1 MIAHG
6 CERSDAACAAGGSS
20 EIHAQTRLPELFVA
34 FPAARAVFN
43 RYGLRGCGG
52 AGGPAESIEFFART
66 HGVDLDALLA
76 EVREVADD
84 SDARGRAQEQLDADD
99 RPRLADSIYRPF
111 FLAGLLVILTV
122 GAGWGVLLL
131 LKIGSGGSFTGV
143 TAHEVNAHGHAQ
155 VMGWVG
161 LFIMGFAYQAFPR
174 MWQVDLPR
182 PSLALGSLAG
192 VVIGIASRATAM
204 MFTGSAWALPL
215 HNIGV
220 AFQVVAVATFLML
233 IVTAFVR
240 SRQRIA
246 PSAAFILTA
255 LSFFFFQT
263 LFSGWHVAMLMAAP
277 TREALLEQIA
287 TYQAPLRDV
296 QIHGMAMLMI
306 FGVGLRMFPAL
317 FGFAE
322 VRPHRAWWAY
332 GLLACAV
339 LLEVALFLAY
349 RAMESRA
356 FAGAMLAPWLMLPT
370 GTWLLIGGWKPWRS
384 AGVRGEVN
392 RSRKFVRAAF
402 AWLFVSFGLLL
413 AMPGYLAAYEGVFS
427 HAYHGAIRHAITV
440 GFVSMMIMGM
450 GAKVVAT
457 LNGLDTRQLTA
468 LWGPFVLVNTG
479 CLLRVTL
486 QVATDWT
493 LGAFPII
500 GVSGAL
506 ELIGLGWWSVH
517 IASMMLKGRSGR
529 SGAEPHAP
537 RPMRLA
543 SYHTVGEVVRW
554 YPAAIDTLAD
564 LGFAPVRN
572 PVLQRTLARRVT
584 LAQAAS
590 IGRVPLSELLGALNA
605 RVGASGHEPERC
617 GGASGTSGC
626 ACCDRDCE
634 PPSLAHVKEAGVEH
648 RR

>member
-1 MIAHG
+1 MRATSVPDISVNAGTHLPDLF
-6 CERSDAACAAGGSS
+6 DAC
-20 EIHAQTRLPELFVA
+20 PE
-34 FPAARAVFN
+34 ARAVFN

-52 AGGPAESIEFFART
+52 ERGPAETVEFFARA
-66 HGVDLDALLA
+66 HGVDLDTLLA
-76 EVREVADD
+76 EVREVVNDADI
-84 SDARGRAQEQLDADD
+84 RRHAQEQLDADT

-131 LKIGSGGSFTGV
+131 LKIGGGGSFTGV
-143 TAHEVNAHGHAQ
+143 TVHEVNAHGHAQ
-155 VMGWVG
+155 IMGWVG

-174 MWQVDLPR
+174 MWQVELPSPR
-182 PSLALGSLAG
+182 LALGSLAG

-204 MFTGSAWALPL
+204 MFTGSVWALPL

-220 AFQVVAVATFLML
+220 ALQVVAVAIFLA
-233 IVTAFVR
+233 IIITAFVR
-240 SRQRIA
+240 SGQRMA

-255 LSFFFFQT
+255 LGFFFIQT
-263 LFSGWHVAMLMAAP
+263 LFSGWHIAMLMGAP

-317 FGFAE
+317 FGFME
-322 VRPHRAWWAY
+322 VRPRRAWWAY
-332 GLLACAV
+332 GLLATAV
-339 LLEVALFLAY
+339 VLEVGLFLAY
-349 RAMESRA
+349 RATESRA
-356 FAGAMLAPWLMLPT
+356 FAAAMLAPWLMLPA
-370 GTWLLIGGWKPWRS
+370 GAWLLIGGWKPWRS
-384 AGVRGEVN
+384 VGGQGETD

-402 AWLFVSFGLLL
+402 VWLFVSFGLLL

-468 LWGPFVLVNTG
+468 LWGPFIFVNTG

-493 LGAFPII
+493 PGAFPII

-506 ELIGLGWWSVH
+506 ELIGLGWWAAHLVG
-517 IASMMLKGRSGR
+517 MMIKGRKTPEER
-529 SGAEPHAP
+529 HEPP
-537 RPMRLA
+537 PPYLA
-543 SYHTVGEVVRW
+543 AYHTVGQTVAWFPQTIE
-554 YPAAIDTLAD
+554 TLAD
-564 LGFAPVRN
+564 LGFTPIRN
-572 PVLQRTLARRVT
+572 PVLRRTLARRVT
-584 LAQAAS
+584 LAQAAA
-590 IGRVPLSELLGALNA
+590 IGKVPLADLLRALNECI
-605 RVGASGHEPERC
+605 GASKHAIDPAPRC
-617 GGASGTSGC
+617 EGICSACTFGC
-626 ACCDRDCE
+626 
-634 PPSLAHVKEAGVEH
+634 SNG
-648 RR
+648 

>member
-1 MIAHG
+1 MRVMAVPDISANAGTHLPDLF
-6 CERSDAACAAGGSS
+6 DAC
-20 EIHAQTRLPELFVA
+20 PES
-34 FPAARAVFN
+34 RAVFN

-52 AGGPAESIEFFART
+52 QRGPAETIEFFARA
-66 HGVDLDALLA
+66 HGVDLDTLLA
-76 EVREVADD
+76 EVRNVVDD
-84 SDARGRAQEQLDADD
+84 ADARRHAQEQLDADT

-131 LKIGSGGSFTGV
+131 LKIGGGGSFTGV
-143 TAHEVNAHGHAQ
+143 TVHEVNAHGHAQ

-174 MWQVDLPR
+174 MWQVELPA
-182 PSLALGSLAG
+182 PKFALGSLAG
-192 VVIGIASRATAM
+192 VVLGIASRATAM
-204 MFTGSAWALPL
+204 MFTGSDWALPL
-215 HNIGV
+215 HTIGV
-220 AFQVVAVATFLML
+220 ALQCVAVAIFLA
-233 IVTAFVR
+233 IIITAFVR

-255 LSFFFFQT
+255 LGFFFIQT
-263 LFSGWHVAMLMAAP
+263 LFSGWHIAMLMSAP

-322 VRPHRAWWAY
+322 VRPRRAWWAY
-332 GLLACAV
+332 GLLATAV
-339 LLEVALFLAY
+339 VLEVGLFLAY
-349 RAMESRA
+349 RATETRA
-356 FAGAMLAPWLMLPT
+356 FAGAMLTPWLMLPT
-370 GTWLLIGGWKPWRS
+370 GAWLLIGRWKPWQP
-384 AGVRGEVN
+384 AGNLGEAD

-402 AWLFVSFGLLL
+402 VWLFVSFGLLL

-493 LGAFPII
+493 PGAFPII

-506 ELIGLGWWSVH
+506 ELIGLGWWAAHLV
-517 IASMMLKGRSGR
+517 AMMIKGRATAVNSH
-529 SGAEPHAP
+529 EPP
-537 RPMRLA
+537 PPYLA
-543 SYHTVGEVVRW
+543 AYHTVGQTVAWFPQTIE
-554 YPAAIDTLAD
+554 TLAD
-564 LGFAPVRN
+564 MGFAPIRN
-572 PVLQRTLARRVT
+572 PILRRTLARQVT
-584 LAQAAS
+584 LAQAAA
-590 IGRVPLSELLGALNA
+590 IGKVPLADLLRALNECI
-605 RVGASGHEPERC
+605 GASKHAIDSAPRC
-617 GGASGTSGC
+617 EGICSACPSGC
-626 ACCDRDCE
+626 
-634 PPSLAHVKEAGVEH
+634 SNG
-648 RR
+648 

>member
-1 MIAHG
+1 MRVMAVPDIPVNSGTHLPDLF
-6 CERSDAACAAGGSS
+6 DAC
-20 EIHAQTRLPELFVA
+20 PE
-34 FPAARAVFN
+34 ARAVFN

-52 AGGPAESIEFFART
+52 ERGPAETVEFFART
-66 HGVDLDALLA
+66 HGVDLDTLLA
-76 EVREVADD
+76 EVCEVADD
-84 SDARGRAQEQLDADD
+84 ADARRHAQEQLDADT

-131 LKIGSGGSFTGV
+131 LKIGGGGSFTGV
-143 TAHEVNAHGHAQ
+143 TVHEVNAHGHAQ

-174 MWQVDLPR
+174 MWQVELRAPKF
-182 PSLALGSLAG
+182 ALGSLAG
-192 VVIGIASRATAM
+192 VVLGIASRATAM
-204 MFTGSAWALPL
+204 MFTGSDWALPL
-215 HNIGV
+215 HTIGV
-220 AFQVVAVATFLML
+220 ALQCVAVAIFLA
-233 IVTAFVR
+233 IIITAFVR

-255 LSFFFFQT
+255 LGFFFIQT
-263 LFSGWHVAMLMAAP
+263 LFSGWHIAMLMSAP

-322 VRPHRAWWAY
+322 VRPRRAWWAY
-332 GLLACAV
+332 GLLATAV
-339 LLEVALFLAY
+339 VLEVGLFLAY
-349 RAMESRA
+349 RATETRA
-356 FAGAMLAPWLMLPT
+356 FAGAMLTPWLMLPT
-370 GTWLLIGGWKPWRS
+370 GAWLLIGGWKPWRS
-384 AGVRGEVN
+384 AGAAGEAD

-402 AWLFVSFGLLL
+402 VWLFVSFGLLL

-493 LGAFPII
+493 PGAFPII

-506 ELIGLGWWSVH
+506 ELIGLGWWAAHLV
-517 IASMMLKGRSGR
+517 AMMIKGRATAVNSH
-529 SGAEPHAP
+529 EPP
-537 RPMRLA
+537 PPYLA
-543 SYHTVGEVVRW
+543 AYHTVGQTVAWFPQTIE
-554 YPAAIDTLAD
+554 TLAD
-564 LGFAPVRN
+564 MGFAPIRN
-572 PVLQRTLARRVT
+572 PILRRTLARQVT
-584 LAQAAS
+584 LAQAAA
-590 IGRVPLSELLGALNA
+590 IGKVPLADLLRALNECI
-605 RVGASGHEPERC
+605 GASKHAIDSAPRC
-617 GGASGTSGC
+617 EGICSACPSGC
-626 ACCDRDCE
+626 
-634 PPSLAHVKEAGVEH
+634 SNG
-648 RR
+648 

>member
-1 MIAHG
+1 MRVMAVPDISANAGTHLPDLF
-6 CERSDAACAAGGSS
+6 DAC
-20 EIHAQTRLPELFVA
+20 PES
-34 FPAARAVFN
+34 RAVFN

-52 AGGPAESIEFFART
+52 QRGPAETIEFFARA
-66 HGVDLDALLA
+66 HGVDLDTLLA
-76 EVREVADD
+76 EVRKVVDD
-84 SDARGRAQEQLDADD
+84 ADARRHAQEQLDADT

-131 LKIGSGGSFTGV
+131 LKIGGGGSFTGV
-143 TAHEVNAHGHAQ
+143 TVHEVNAHGHAQ

-174 MWQVDLPR
+174 MWQVELPA
-182 PSLALGSLAG
+182 PKFALGSLAG
-192 VVIGIASRATAM
+192 VVLGIASRATAM
-204 MFTGSAWALPL
+204 MFTGSDWALPL
-215 HNIGV
+215 HTIGV
-220 AFQVVAVATFLML
+220 ALQCVAVAIFLA
-233 IVTAFVR
+233 IIITAFVR

-255 LSFFFFQT
+255 LGFFFIQT
-263 LFSGWHVAMLMAAP
+263 LFSGWHIAMLMSAP

-322 VRPHRAWWAY
+322 VRPRRAWWAY
-332 GLLACAV
+332 GLLATAV
-339 LLEVALFLAY
+339 VLEVGLFLAY
-349 RAMESRA
+349 RATETRA
-356 FAGAMLAPWLMLPT
+356 FAGAMLTPWLMLPT
-370 GTWLLIGGWKPWRS
+370 GAWLLIGRWKPWQP
-384 AGVRGEVN
+384 AGNLGEAD

-402 AWLFVSFGLLL
+402 VWLFVSFGLLL

-493 LGAFPII
+493 PGAFPII

-506 ELIGLGWWSVH
+506 ELIGLGWWAAHLV
-517 IASMMLKGRSGR
+517 AMMIKGRATAVNSH
-529 SGAEPHAP
+529 EPP
-537 RPMRLA
+537 PPYLA
-543 SYHTVGEVVRW
+543 AYHTVGQTVAWFPQTIE
-554 YPAAIDTLAD
+554 TLAD
-564 LGFAPVRN
+564 MGFAPIRN
-572 PVLQRTLARRVT
+572 PILRRTLARQVT
-584 LAQAAS
+584 LAQAAA
-590 IGRVPLSELLGALNA
+590 IGKVPLAELLEALNE
-605 RVGASGHEPERC
+605 RIGASMDAIDLARSCEGVC
-617 GGASGTSGC
+617 SKCTSHCSHG
-626 ACCDRDCE
+626 
-634 PPSLAHVKEAGVEH
+634 
-648 RR
+648 